1 MSVIAPPAAPIASG
15 PLIALTVPLYRLSVP
30 QYQAMVRGGIL
41 TENDNVELL
50 DGLLVTKMSK
60 NPPHRVSTRK
70 TRRALEAILPDA
82 WFADSQEP
90 VVLSISQP
98 EPDITVARSE
108 LSDDATRNPDA
119 GDVAFVVEVADSTL
133 SHDRTVKKA
142 LYAEAS
148 IPIYW
153 IVNLINH
160 QLEVYTDPTGPAS
173 PPDYANMQI
182 HGPADEVPVIIDGQE
197 IARISVSDL
206 LP

>member
-1 MSVIAPPAAPIASG
+1 MSVIAPPAPVTSG
-15 PLIALTVPLYRLSVP
+15 SLIALTVPLYRLSVP

-50 DGLLVTKMSK
+50 DGLLVTKMPK

-153 IVNLINH
+153 IVNLVDH
-160 QLEVYTDPTGPAS
+160 QLEVYTDPTGPGTR
-173 PPDYANMQI
+173 PDYSTVLALNA
-182 HGPADEVPVIIDGQE
+182 ADDVPVILDGQE
-197 IARISVSDL
+197 VGRIAVRDL